1 MNTNIIRE
9 IKRKIEELQELITR
23 LEQPHQTKLDYVN
36 LSEGNNED
44 KLSRMTEQIA
54 QYDINI
60 LTTPKDSQ
68 LVRCAIVN
76 ELADRGMKYW
86 HIIRAKSNG
95 YDEAEQ
101 TKRYVYLLSRRD
113 KININFGTVVNRYK
127 DAIDKYNRNLNIMMM
142 ETTKQS
148 VERSGNLNPMWN
160 KKQSLETKKKI
171 SNSQKKRYAAIR
183 KAIREQDILQLAH
196 TDDKARKELIHQL
209 LDKNNISFDN
219 IQQAVN
225 FVAFCLKK
233 SMLRIL

>member
-44 KLSRMTEQIA
+44 KPSRMTEQIA

-127 DAIDKYNRNLNIMMM
+127 DAIDKYNRNLNINDD
-142 ETTKQS
+142 
-148 VERSGNLNPMWN
+148 GNN
-160 KKQSLETKKKI
+160 
-171 SNSQKKRYAAIR
+171 
-183 KAIREQDILQLAH
+183 
-196 TDDKARKELIHQL
+196 
-209 LDKNNISFDN
+209 
-219 IQQAVN
+219 
-225 FVAFCLKK
+225 
-233 SMLRIL
+233 